1 MFDGLFDILKLIVL
15 FSVVITVFSVL
26 FVEKL
31 LETTNMSWILI
42 ILVPLLVG
50 IILIIIYFFWKGL
63 RNK

>member
-1 MFDGLFDILKLIVL
+1 MFDGLFEALKLIVL

-42 ILVPLLVG
+42 ILIPVLVG

>member
-1 MFDGLFDILKLIVL
+1 MFDGLFEALKLIVL

-31 LETTNMSWILI
+31 LKTTNMSWILI
-42 ILVPLLVG
+42 ILIPVLVG

>member
-42 ILVPLLVG
+42 ILIPVLVG